1 MTVLL
6 GFDGSLLKGALG
18 GASEGVF
25 WTSWNLLGA
34 SWGRVDAQGPL
45 GTILN
50 RLGGP
55 QSRLAAIRGRCGPV
69 LGGSCTLLKPSWK
82 RLGLLVAQLQA
93 LWGRPTGLRG
103 PSAIKGEF
111 FQHVRFSIVLEGFSV
126 LGPVW

>member
-1 MTVLL
+1 MQPSWKLLSALGAVLEASGALL
-6 GFDGSLLKGALG
+6 GAVPDVFGTIEKAPEPVGMEKSTSSNRQGFRRGGDGFSPQGALG

-34 SWGRVDAQGPL
+34 SWGRVDAHGPL

-69 LGGSCTLLKPSWK
+69 LGGS
-82 RLGLLVAQLQA
+82 
-93 LWGRPTGLRG
+93 
-103 PSAIKGEF
+103 
-111 FQHVRFSIVLEGFSV
+111 
-126 LGPVW
+126 